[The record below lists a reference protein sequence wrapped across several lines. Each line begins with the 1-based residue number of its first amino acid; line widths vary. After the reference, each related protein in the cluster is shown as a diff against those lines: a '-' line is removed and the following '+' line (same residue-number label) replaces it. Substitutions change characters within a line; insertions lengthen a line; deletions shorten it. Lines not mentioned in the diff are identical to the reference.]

1 MSEYIDVW
9 DLVSNMQLQPDLAL
23 PLDST
28 QPSLPIMLSSLAQCS
43 LNLGNSFGILGRW
56 RSVNFS
62 SGLLSLI
69 DAGLQIDRPR
79 EVYLIL
85 LSVPYVTRKMIPSI
99 ISFVGAWLQG
109 KPGPLSSAAMG
120 YRISLHSLITRSSM
134 SGGCVFW
141 ICSLTTT
148 RGLNSLIILVAW
160 SVWKRRNDSV

>member
-120 YRISLHSLITRSSM
+120 YRISPLPDHKVLHVWWMRILDLFPNNYKRAEFANYF
-134 SGGCVFW
+134 GC
-141 ICSLTTT
+141 
-148 RGLNSLIILVAW
+148 LVRVEAP
-160 SVWKRRNDSV
+160 